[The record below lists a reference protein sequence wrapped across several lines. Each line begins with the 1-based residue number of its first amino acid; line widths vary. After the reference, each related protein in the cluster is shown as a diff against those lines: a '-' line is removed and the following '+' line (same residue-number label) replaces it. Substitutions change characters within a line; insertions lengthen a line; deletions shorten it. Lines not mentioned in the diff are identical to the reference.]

1 MTEYGY
7 CVHDYTIGPCE
18 KFRDCINCTEQV
30 CIKGEDTE
38 ILDRIKKRLVTL
50 EQMLCIADAAV
61 ESCEM
66 GADRWYQYHKKTVT
80 RLRELVAILEN
91 PGIENG
97 AQIKLRGNDFSQL
110 RRVVAKTSIE
120 AIEQKGKESEEA
132 VMLDDLT
139 TLLGGGLG

>member
-1 MTEYGY
+1 TE
-7 CVHDYTIGPCE
+7 
-18 KFRDCINCTEQV
+18 K
-30 CIKGEDTE
+30 
-38 ILDRIKKRLVTL
+38 LDRIKKRLEKSERL
-50 EQMLCIADAAV
+50 FFLADAAV
-61 ESCEM
+61 DSGEI
-66 GADRWYQYHKKTVT
+66 GIDRWYQYHKKTVT
-80 RLRELVAILEN
+80 RLCELVDILEN
-91 PGIENG
+91 PDIENG